1 MLYKVLYISCKS
13 QFEAYTPEMS
23 RTPHNSY
30 DVMQDII
37 YVVVHLC
44 TCVSL
49 GVTHT
54 YFFTSW
60 DISFS
65 LVLWREIEEEQLFCS
80 LESSSSF
87 FKYIL
92 CVSCRTLR
100 TQGYNNNTGNIS
112 IRRNISTF
120 STFCEP
126 VKEHHIFSIQCKAVP
141 IMGSF
146 LPEVADT
153 LLPDLSIP
161 PGCFS
166 NFLTFC
172 KQ

>member
-1 MLYKVLYISCKS
+1 MSVRKKALRCRKVFVCEWGMLYKVLYIRCKT
-13 QFEAYTPEMS
+13 QFKAYTPEMS

-30 DVMQDII
+30 DAMQDII

-44 TCVSL
+44 TCLSL

-60 DISFS
+60 DISFT

-112 IRRNISTF
+112 NISF
-120 STFCEP
+120 SAFGGS

-141 IMGSF
+141 R
-146 LPEVADT
+146 L
-153 LLPDLSIP
+153 
-161 PGCFS
+161 
-166 NFLTFC
+166 
-172 KQ
+172 